1 MLSRLRR
8 SAAIHDFPGREP
20 LDSLAMPSDFDRLV
34 AALRRAKRVSVL
46 TGAGMSA
53 ESGIATFRGAGG
65 LWEGHRVEEVATPEA
80 FSADPLKVWKFYEE
94 RRRAVKAAAPNHGHE
109 ALVALEKRIPVFH
122 VATQNVD
129 GLHRRAGSRNLVELH
144 GCVERRYCVV
154 CRRTEE
160 DLEPIDVLPPLCA
173 ACGGMMRPDIV
184 WFGEPLSVEGWEDAR
199 QAAREAEVYLVVGTS
214 SQVYPAA
221 GLALVAA
228 DAGADVFEINPEETS
243 LSPMFAGAIR
253 EPSGAAL
260 PRVLAALD
268 E

>member
-1 MLSRLRR
+1 
-8 SAAIHDFPGREP
+8 
-20 LDSLAMPSDFDRLV
+20 MPSDFDRLV
-34 AALRRAKRVSVL
+34 SALRSATRVSVL
-46 TGAGMSA
+46 TGAGVSA

-80 FSADPLKVWKFYEE
+80 FAEDPGRVWRFYEA
-94 RRRAVKAAAPNHGHE
+94 RRRAVREASPNPGHAALA
-109 ALVALEKRIPVFH
+109 ALEQRFPDFQ

-144 GCVERRYCVV
+144 GSIERRYCVV
-154 CRRTEE
+154 CRRTEA
-160 DLEPIDVLPPLCA
+160 DLEPIEVLPPLCG

-184 WFGEPLSVEGWEDAR
+184 WFGEPLSVEAWEDAR
-199 QAAREAEVYLVVGTS
+199 QSARESQVYLVVGTS
-214 SQVYPAA
+214 AEVYPAA

-228 DAGADVFEINPEETS
+228 DAGAAVFEVNPAETT

-260 PRVLAALD
+260 PRILAAL
-268 E
+268 EE

>member
-1 MLSRLRR
+1 
-8 SAAIHDFPGREP
+8 
-20 LDSLAMPSDFDRLV
+20 MPSDFDRLV
-34 AALRRAKRVSVL
+34 TALRPATRVSVL

-80 FSADPLKVWKFYEE
+80 FAADPVKVWRFYEE
-94 RRRAVKAAAPNHGHE
+94 RRRAVKDAAPNPGHE
-109 ALVALEKRIPVFH
+109 ALVRLEARYPRLL

-144 GCVERRYCVV
+144 GSIERRYCVV
-154 CRRTEE
+154 CRRTEQ
-160 DLEPIDVLPPLCA
+160 DLEHIDALPPVCP
-173 ACGGMMRPDIV
+173 ACGGTMRPDIV

-199 QAAREAEVYLVVGTS
+199 QAARESQVYLVVGTS
-214 SQVYPAA
+214 AQVYPAA

-228 DAGADVFEINPEETS
+228 DAGAAVFEINPAETT

-253 EPSGAAL
+253 EPSGIAL
-260 PRVLAALD
+260 PRLLAAL
-268 E
+268 EG